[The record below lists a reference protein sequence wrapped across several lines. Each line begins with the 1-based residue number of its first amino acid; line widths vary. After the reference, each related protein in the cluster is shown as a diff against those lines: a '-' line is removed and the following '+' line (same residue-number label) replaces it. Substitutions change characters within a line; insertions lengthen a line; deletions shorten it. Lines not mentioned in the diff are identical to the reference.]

1 MHAVPLP
8 GWLFLWMAPPYVLVT
23 LTAQKKDI
31 GHFQSLH
38 HILLDMFVCAKLS
51 VLKDTFKGGTM
62 KNVREMSFK
71 ELDAYLI
78 ELDSKPI
85 LERIRI
91 KNEMK
96 KELQKDL
103 IQQSHPRKSSR

>member
-1 MHAVPLP
+1 
-8 GWLFLWMAPPYVLVT
+8 
-23 LTAQKKDI
+23 
-31 GHFQSLH
+31 
-38 HILLDMFVCAKLS
+38 
-51 VLKDTFKGGTM
+51 M